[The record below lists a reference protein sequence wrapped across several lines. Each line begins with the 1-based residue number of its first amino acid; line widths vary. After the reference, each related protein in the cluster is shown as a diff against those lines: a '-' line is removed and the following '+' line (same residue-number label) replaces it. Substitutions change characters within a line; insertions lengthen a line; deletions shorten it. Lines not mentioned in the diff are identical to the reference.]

1 MSSKLRRTVAR
12 AAVAGLATV
21 VLGGAAAAGAAAAAP
36 QSHNPCETNPV
47 AKALDVAL
55 SVRSALDPER
65 TTTC

>member
-1 MSSKLRRTVAR
+1 MTGKLRRTVAR

-21 VLGGAAAAGAAAAAP
+21 VLGGAAGAAAAAP
-36 QSHNPCETNPV
+36 QSHNACGTNPV

-65 TTTC
+65 ATTC

>member
-36 QSHNPCETNPV
+36 QSHSCQTNPV

-55 SVRSALDPER
+55 SVRSALDPDR
-65 TTTC
+65 ATTC